1 MARRNIE
8 YRTPAIEAY
17 YREHRTRWDHFY
29 ESERVVFE
37 KLGLGS
43 ASAVLD
49 LGCGCGGLGLALRQR
64 FGVQQYT
71 GVEINRQAAQ
81 TAQLMNPTGRFL
93 RRDMLELSAGDLAEE
108 SFDVVASLSCI
119 DWNIQ
124 FAEMLVKA
132 YRYVRA
138 GGYFVSSFRLTS
150 AESLI
155 DAQRSYQYVNFQGEK
170 EGEVAP
176 YVILNF
182 GELLGQLKS
191 LAPSRIVGF
200 GYIGVPS
207 STAVTPVDKVV
218 FAVIAVQKRAAAAQD
233 TLVDIHLDLPQELL
247 GAGTTSP

>member
-1 MARRNIE
+1 MVRKNIE

-17 YREHRTRWDHFY
+17 YREHRTRWDQFY

-49 LGCGCGGLGLALRQR
+49 VGCGCGGLGLALRQH

-93 RRDMLELSAGDLAEE
+93 RRDLLELSPSELAED

-132 YRYVRA
+132 YRYVKP

-150 AESLI
+150 GESLI

-182 GELLGQLKS
+182 GELLGLLKP
-191 LAPSRIVGF
+191 LVPSRIVGF
-200 GYIGVPS
+200 GYFGVPS

-218 FAVIAVQKRAAAAQD
+218 FAVIAVQKRGAAAQD
-233 TLVDIHLDLPQELL
+233 TVIDLDLDLPRELL
-247 GAGTTSP
+247 GAGTRPP

>member
-49 LGCGCGGLGLALRQR
+49 VGCGCGGLGLALRER

-93 RRDMLELSAGDLAEE
+93 RRDILELSPVDLAEE

-124 FAEMLVKA
+124 FAEMLAKA

-150 AESLI
+150 GESLI
-155 DAQRSYQYVNFQGEK
+155 DTQRSYQYVNFHGK
-170 EGEVAP
+170 REGEVAP
-176 YVILNF
+176 YVVLNF

-200 GYIGVPS
+200 GYFGAPS
-207 STAVTPVDKVV
+207 PTTVTPVDKVV
-218 FAVIAVQKRAAAAQD
+218 FAVIAVQKRTASAQD
-233 TLVDIHLDLPQELL
+233 TVVDLDLPPGLL
-247 GAGTTSP
+247 GAEKTS